1 MRYDNSLTSWNKN
14 IPVNEQWAK
23 RIKRD
28 FLLGVWILESDE
40 DFAAAAAF
48 EPDVV
53 ETTGTIKPPEEKRR
67 KSVL

>member
-1 MRYDNSLTSWNKN
+1 M
-14 IPVNEQWAK
+14 
-23 RIKRD
+23 
-28 FLLGVWILESDE
+28 ESDE